1 MLFARRRTSGGTALA
16 AIGAALLLSGCFVF
30 PAPTPPQPLTKTEV
44 GALAKCQKAITK
56 AELAYVKTR
65 LGTLGACLQGIL
77 GVRLPFE
84 SALTTQEELDA
95 GIAKMRTKCTKGYA
109 KVTAASTKLVD
120 AILKA
125 CAPVEE
131 QILGAYDGLRF
142 QAAHD
147 QFGDPPA
154 SLEALAATICALT
167 TVTSDA
173 QLWHAAPRELELL
186 GYLGPEFTVFFDMS
200 SGFPNVPLDPRCPPI
215 TGSMIMLV
223 R

>member
-1 MLFARRRTSGGTALA
+1 MDRARSLVTLVGCAVTALA
-16 AIGAALLLSGCFVF
+16 LSGCFIF
-30 PAPTPPQPLTKTEV
+30 PAPTPPVPLTKAEV

-65 LGTLGACLQGIL
+65 LATLAGCLDGIL
-77 GVRLPFE
+77 KVRLPFE
-84 SALTTQEELDA
+84 SALTTTEEFDA
-95 GIAKMRTKCTKGYA
+95 GIAKMRTKCTKRYA

-125 CAPVEE
+125 CTPVES

-142 QAAHD
+142 QAAQD
-147 QFGDPPA
+147 ETGDPPA
-154 SLEALAATICALT
+154 TLDALAANICALT

-173 QLWHAAPRELELL
+173 QLWHAMPRELELL
-186 GYLGPEFTVFFDMS
+186 GYLGPEFTVFFDMA
-200 SGFPNVPLDPRCPPI
+200 SGFPNVPLDPRCPPL
-215 TGSMIMLV
+215 TGTMMML

>member
-1 MLFARRRTSGGTALA
+1 MNRARSVVTLVGCAVAALA
-16 AIGAALLLSGCFVF
+16 LSGCFIF
-30 PAPTPPQPLTKTEV
+30 PAPIPPAPLAKAEV
-44 GALAKCQKAITK
+44 GALAKCQKAIAK
-56 AELAYVKTR
+56 AELAYTKTR
-65 LGTLGACLQGIL
+65 LGTLGTCLDGIL
-77 GVRLPFE
+77 KVRLPFE
-84 SALTTQEELDA
+84 SALTTQEEFDA

-109 KVTAASTKLVD
+109 KITAASTKLVD

-125 CAPVEE
+125 CTPVEALV
-131 QILGAYDGLRF
+131 LGPYDGLRF

-147 QFGDPPA
+147 QIGEPPT
-154 SLEALAATICALT
+154 SLEGLAAIICALT

-173 QLWHAAPRELELL
+173 QLWHATPRELELL

-215 TGSMIMLV
+215 TGTMMTML